1 MSGAVGVPQMSA
13 MIPRK
18 IFSAEHE
25 DFRATVRRFIT
36 EEILPHHERWEEE
49 RQVDRAIWTRAGE
62 LGFLC
67 VNMPEQYGGAG
78 ADRLYSMIV
87 IEELSRA
94 GASGIGFPLHS
105 DIVANYILNYGSEEQ
120 KTKWLPRM
128 ASGETIT
135 AIAMTEPSAGSDL
148 QSIRTRAVSDGDAY
162 IINGSKTFITNGYL
176 SGMVVVVAKTGSTGE
191 GSKDISLFIVEAD
204 RPGFTKGKPLKKIG
218 MKAQDTCELFFKD
231 VRVPK
236 SNLLG
241 VEGKGFK
248 MLMHELAW
256 ERMICAIMCVAQ
268 AEGALVQ
275 TLEYTRNRQVFG
287 KPVASFQNSKFKLAE
302 AKTDITIGQVYLDRC
317 MELELEKKLSA
328 DAAAACKYWTSDLAD
343 RVIDDCLQLHGGNGY
358 MLEYPIARY
367 YIDARVNR
375 IFGGTTEIMKEIIS
389 RNL

>member
-1 MSGAVGVPQMSA
+1 MSGAAGVPQMSA

-25 DFRATVRRFIT
+25 DFRATVRRFIA

-148 QSIRTRAVSDGDAY
+148 QSIRTRAVSDGNDY

-176 SGMVVVVAKTGSTGE
+176 SDMVVVVVKTGNSGE
-191 GSKDISLFIVEAD
+191 GAKDISLLIVEAD
-204 RPGFTKGKPLKKIG
+204 RAGFTKGKPLKKIG